1 MTSPIRG
8 LVILDLFSLLITIS
22 ITLVLQVH
30 TNNNTR
36 EESSWTSYMH
46 GFQQAKE
53 TFLLVKYPM
62 RGGLNNQL
70 MAFVAYGEIS
80 EKANRA
86 IVLSQFLGN
95 FLKENVFLFPNQGFP
110 SQLIKLQNVPA
121 NTIIKANSP
130 TLELHK

>member
-1 MTSPIRG
+1 
-8 LVILDLFSLLITIS
+8 
-22 ITLVLQVH
+22 
-30 TNNNTR
+30 
-36 EESSWTSYMH
+36 MH
-46 GFQQAKE
+46 VFQQAKE